1 MRIGNV
7 EIKNNIALAPMAG
20 VTDLPFRLLCK
31 EQGCGLMCT
40 EMVSAKAVLYNNKN
54 TEDLMKTVP
63 EERPLALQ
71 LFGSDPDIMADIAK
85 RLSER
90 EFDIIDVNMG
100 CPVPKVVNNGE
111 GSALMKDPVLV
122 GRIVEK
128 MADALDKPLTIKIRA
143 GFDENSINAPE
154 IAHVIEES
162 GGAAVAV
169 HARTRQQYY
178 SGHADWDIIRQVKE
192 AVSIPVIG
200 NGDIKSGEDAVN
212 MMKQTGCDGIMIG
225 RATRGNPWIFRQVS
239 EYMNK
244 GTIIAPPSVE
254 EVCQMIKRHVIS
266 SYLEKQDYAA
276 GFVAPD
282 EDVSIMINEEDHI
295 RIQAFAAG
303 MNMQKAYTLADKMD
317 DVIGNVLDYSYDQK
331 FGYLTTLPSNAG
343 TGMRASYMLHL
354 PALAGNNKI
363 SGLIPEVGR
372 FGLVLR
378 AMEGDNN
385 RALGDIYQLS
395 NLVTLGKSEKDII
408 DNLDNI
414 AEQIIAQERNYRK
427 QYITK
432 RKMTALDM
440 VYRSYGVLKYARKVT
455 LNDGELLL
463 SQIRFGLAS
472 GLIKADGFDESNI
485 YQLMI
490 GIHPANLLMI
500 SDKDMDEEELEIARA
515 DFIREHL
522 PTIH

>member
-54 TEDLMKTVP
+54 TEDLMKTVSG
-63 EERPLALQ
+63 ERPLALQ

-212 MMKQTGCDGIMIG
+212 MMRQTGCDGIMIG
-225 RATRGNPWIFRQVS
+225 RAARGNPWIFRQVS
-239 EYMNK
+239 EYMNN

-254 EVCQMIKRHVIS
+254 EICQMIKRHAKGLCEIKG
-266 SYLEKQDYAA
+266 EFT
-276 GFVAPD
+276 G
-282 EDVSIMINEEDHI
+282 I
-295 RIQAFAAG
+295 REMRKHFAW
-303 MNMQKAYTLADKMD
+303 YT
-317 DVIGNVLDYSYDQK
+317 
-331 FGYLTTLPSNAG
+331 AG
-343 TGMRASYMLHL
+343 T
-354 PALAGNNKI
+354 
-363 SGLIPEVGR
+363 V
-372 FGLVLR
+372 
-378 AMEGDNN
+378 
-385 RALGDIYQLS
+385 
-395 NLVTLGKSEKDII
+395 
-408 DNLDNI
+408 
-414 AEQIIAQERNYRK
+414 
-427 QYITK
+427 
-432 RKMTALDM
+432 
-440 VYRSYGVLKYARKVT
+440 
-455 LNDGELLL
+455 
-463 SQIRFGLAS
+463 
-472 GLIKADGFDESNI
+472 
-485 YQLMI
+485 
-490 GIHPANLLMI
+490 
-500 SDKDMDEEELEIARA
+500 
-515 DFIREHL
+515 
-522 PTIH
+522 

>member
-63 EERPLALQ
+63 GERPLALQ

-178 SGHADWDIIRQVKE
+178 SGQADWDIIRQVKE

-212 MMKQTGCDGIMIG
+212 MMCEIKGEFTGIREMRKHFAWYTAGIKHAAAL
-225 RATRGNPWIFRQVS
+225 RNEANQVT
-239 EYMNK
+239 N
-244 GTIIAPPSVE
+244 
-254 EVCQMIKRHVIS
+254 
-266 SYLEKQDYAA
+266 LEQFD
-276 GFVAPD
+276 
-282 EDVSIMINEEDHI
+282 
-295 RIQAFAAG
+295 
-303 MNMQKAYTLADKMD
+303 
-317 DVIGNVLDYSYDQK
+317 
-331 FGYLTTLPSNAG
+331 
-343 TGMRASYMLHL
+343 
-354 PALAGNNKI
+354 
-363 SGLIPEVGR
+363 
-372 FGLVLR
+372 GLVDRIL
-378 AMEGDNN
+378 EG
-385 RALGDIYQLS
+385 L
-395 NLVTLGKSEKDII
+395 
-408 DNLDNI
+408 
-414 AEQIIAQERNYRK
+414 
-427 QYITK
+427 
-432 RKMTALDM
+432 
-440 VYRSYGVLKYARKVT
+440 
-455 LNDGELLL
+455 
-463 SQIRFGLAS
+463 
-472 GLIKADGFDESNI
+472 
-485 YQLMI
+485 
-490 GIHPANLLMI
+490 H
-500 SDKDMDEEELEIARA
+500 
-515 DFIREHL
+515 
-522 PTIH
+522 